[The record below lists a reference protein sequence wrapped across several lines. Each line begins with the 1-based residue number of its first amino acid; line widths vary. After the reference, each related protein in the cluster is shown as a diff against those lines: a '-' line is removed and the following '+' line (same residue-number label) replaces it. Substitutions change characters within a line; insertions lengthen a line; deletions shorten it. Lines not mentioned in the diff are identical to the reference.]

1 MFKSKWYIINI
12 KNKDLK
18 KIISIINKININKK
32 FFNSNKN
39 NKIIIFNENF
49 LKIDKKNF
57 KINFFYRYSGYIGG
71 LKKINFLKF
80 YKDNSKEFLK
90 NYIIRSVKN
99 KKLKKFLKN
108 NIKFFKNNYLI
119 KKIKNKILNF

>member
-18 KIISIINKININKK
+18 KLIDIINKININKR
-32 FFNSNKN
+32 FFNNNRN

-80 YKDNSKEFLK
+80 YQKNPKEFLK

-99 KKLKKFLKN
+99 KKLKKYLKN
-108 NIKFFKNNYLI
+108 KIKFFKNNYLI